1 MSKKINEQVNDDGVD
16 GSDTG
21 NLNIVESTNESP
33 TKPKHDHFS
42 NIVLSGKGKKL
53 SPKTDNNVFFDLAK
67 HDEDGELYL
76 RLSSNQ
82 GGGLHSKEWVLLQSI
97 ITILDEQ
104 GEKPFKSTVLK
115 SVFRSLSANNSGF
128 LAAIL
133 RSNDIGLITQSG
145 KSVFLHVLAA
155 DYEEKKAELLQLADG

>member
-16 GSDTG
+16 G
-21 NLNIVESTNESP
+21 NEIIVESTSEKPNEA
-33 TKPKHDHFS
+33 KHDHLS

-53 SPKTDNNVFFDLAK
+53 SPKTDNHVFFDLAK
-67 HDEDGELYL
+67 NDEDSELYL
-76 RLSSNQ
+76 RLSANE
-82 GGGLHSKEWVLLQSI
+82 GGGLHSKNWVLLQSI

-104 GEKPFKSTVLK
+104 AQKPFKSTVLK
-115 SVFRSLSANNSGF
+115 SVFTSSSANNPGF

-145 KSVFLHVLAA
+145 KSVFLHVLAT
-155 DYEEKKAELLQLADG
+155 DYEEKKTKLLQLADG

>member
-1 MSKKINEQVNDDGVD
+1 MSKKVNEQVNDDGVD
-16 GSDTG
+16 S
-21 NLNIVESTNESP
+21 NEIIVESTNE
-33 TKPKHDHFS
+33 KPNEAKHDHFS
-42 NIVLSGKGKKL
+42 NIVLSGQGKKL
-53 SPKTDNNVFFDLAK
+53 SPKTDNHVFFDLAI

-76 RLSSNQ
+76 RLSGNE
-82 GGGLHSKEWVLLQSI
+82 GGGLHSKNWVQLETI
-97 ITILDEQ
+97 IKILDEQ

-115 SVFRSLSANNSGF
+115 SVFTSSSANNSGF
-128 LAAIL
+128 LAGIL

>member
-1 MSKKINEQVNDDGVD
+1 MSKKINEKVNDDGVD

-42 NIVLSGKGKKL
+42 SIVLSGKGKKL
-53 SPKTDNNVFFDLAK
+53 SPKTDNHVFFNLAK

-76 RLSSNQ
+76 RLSSNE
-82 GGGLHSKEWVLLQSI
+82 GGGLHSLEWVLLQSI

-104 GEKPFKSTVLK
+104 TQNPFKSTVLK

-128 LAAIL
+128 LAGIL

-145 KSVFLHVLAA
+145 KSVFLHVLAT
-155 DYEEKKAELLQLADG
+155 DYEEKKAKLLQLADG